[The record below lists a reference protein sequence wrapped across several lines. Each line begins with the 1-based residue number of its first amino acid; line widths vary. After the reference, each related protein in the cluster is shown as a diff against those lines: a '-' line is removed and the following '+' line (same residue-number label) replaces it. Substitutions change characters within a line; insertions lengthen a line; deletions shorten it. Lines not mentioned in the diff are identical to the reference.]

1 MGFQQREIDQTHR
14 RMRSAIERRKVF
26 PHGIG
31 FFFFYLHVDLNQ
43 GRGRYFAVQQTKRVQ

>member
-31 FFFFYLHVDLNQ
+31 FFFYLHVDLNQ